1 MVGGSVAK
9 ASPDGRGQ
17 EDNKPV
23 AEVTESGG
31 RTGRPDAAERRGH
44 SAAAGR
50 AEARRAAL
58 RVAAHGGAAFVS
70 FSSSLFPAASPGAKA
85 QDLVGK
91 KRKNRERK
99 PSQPFSV
106 RSPAFAAGAVTLG
119 LRAAD
124 RPMRAGSW
132 DVTPTGRTGRLRP
145 LARLGSSF
153 CEFKENPVPAL

>member
-9 ASPDGRGQ
+9 AFPDGRGE

-50 AEARRAAL
+50 AEARTEAPP
-58 RVAAHGGAAFVS
+58 
-70 FSSSLFPAASPGAKA
+70 SLASPRPCSPPHHQARKPKI
-85 QDLVGK
+85 LLEK
-91 KRKNRERK
+91 KEKNGERK

-132 DVTPTGRTGRLRP
+132 DMTPTGRTGRLRP

-153 CEFKENPVPAL
+153 CEFKENPVPTL